1 MTYIFDSIIIFYVM
15 GLFVCS
21 NYVFDAYGRLPW
33 KISLKNSNQMITI
46 FHLPFYRD
54 SETFAPRFWQ
64 PICFTGWLYLGSN
77 FSVFPV
83 QPLISLVFLNIFY
96 FIFFHFSNDLWV
108 KISEMHGWFHLLLAI
123 GSISTKSWG
132 SRRESPP
139 RNFNKGQSW
148 RSSIPRSQV
157 ICSRPSRISEI
168 KKK

>member
-1 MTYIFDSIIIFYVM
+1 M

-83 QPLISLVFLNIFY
+83 QPLISLVFSSIFY
-96 FIFFHFSNDLWV
+96 FFHFWNDLWV
-108 KISEMHGWFHLLLAI
+108 SNNWNAWFHLLLAI
-123 GSISTKSWG
+123 GPFSTKRLRFTAGVPS
-132 SRRESPP
+132 
-139 RNFNKGQSW
+139 NKLQ
-148 RSSIPRSQV
+148 
-157 ICSRPSRISEI
+157 SRPIMTKLDPTQPGHMQSTIIWNGKIE
-168 KKK
+168 K